1 MNENL
6 QQDFK
11 IITPHFGELI
21 IQNDQIF
28 YFENGMLGFEDLH
41 NFVVISEEETAPF
54 KWLISIEKPEIGF
67 PLLSPWLIDINYS
80 PGDQYDIEKLVFFVV
95 ITLENEDGKMSAN
108 MKAPVI
114 LDTDNLKGEQII
126 LPFDKYAT
134 NFIIEEKNK
143 PLC

>member
-80 PGDQYDIEKLVFFVV
+80 PGDQYDTEKLVFFVV
-95 ITLENEDGKMSAN
+95 ITLENEEGKMSAN

-134 NFIIEEKNK
+134 NYIIEEKK
-143 PLC
+143 

>member
-1 MNENL
+1 MSENL
-6 QQDFK
+6 QQDVK

-134 NFIIEEKNK
+134 NFIIEEKK
-143 PLC
+143 

>member
-54 KWLISIEKPEIGF
+54 KWLISIDKPEIGF

-80 PGDQYDIEKLVFFVV
+80 PGDQYDVEKLVFFVV
-95 ITLENEDGKMSAN
+95 ITLENEEGKMSAN

-134 NFIIEEKNK
+134 NFIIEEKK
-143 PLC
+143 

>member
-6 QQDFK
+6 QQDVK

-134 NFIIEEKNK
+134 NYIIEEKK
-143 PLC
+143 

>member
-6 QQDFK
+6 QQDVK

-95 ITLENEDGKMSAN
+95 ITLENEEGKMSAN

-134 NFIIEEKNK
+134 NFIIEEKK
-143 PLC
+143 

>member
-1 MNENL
+1 MSENL
-6 QQDFK
+6 QQDVK

-80 PGDQYDIEKLVFFVV
+80 PGDQYDTEKLVFFVV
-95 ITLENEDGKMSAN
+95 ITLENEEGKMSAN

-134 NFIIEEKNK
+134 NYIIEEKK
-143 PLC
+143 

>member
-134 NFIIEEKNK
+134 NYIIEEKK
-143 PLC
+143 